1 MAQGRALAAAPTPT
15 AAPGALVVAITPIER
30 GVGSFAEGDPVPRYG
45 DRNLR
50 VGLAEGERQIGGL
63 LFPLGAVP
71 AGARLSSAVLELTG
85 LSDAGLAAE
94 GSWTVDLLDPEAA
107 ENWSGQSYA
116 RLAAAPSDA
125 MPSAWRLGAADLAAG
140 RLNRLAFS
148 EAARA
153 VLAERFAQGRVAFRI
168 SGPAEGAG
176 DNHFAWDTGFG
187 QGFGKRPVLRLTFEP
202 AGGAGQ
208 AAGSA
213 TRASAAP
220 TVLPATRSAASTGS
234 NGPPATPAAARAEAG
249 SPSALAAPTGGT
261 EQARPAAAG
270 AASAPQEARRIPA
283 ALPGFSPLLV
293 WAAEPVAESPPPSE
307 PGPGAPPRT
316 DPLPAEL
323 RGMILFLSDRFGAPR
338 LMVLDPASGRTGQ
351 LGEAWPYAAAKAR
364 QAERGGLRLRVEG
377 EPCGAREAAR
387 IDPAWPCGKLLLEDR
402 AAARVLALS
411 PSGRYAAPALSPNG
425 AWVAYVAS
433 GAGGERIFKLRRE
446 GGDPRPLT
454 PAGGAGAQHPS
465 WSPDG
470 RRIVFWS
477 TQGGRRQL
485 FAMDADGG
493 GHAPLAPS
501 AHNDWDPVWVP

>member
-1 MAQGRALAAAPTPT
+1 MARGRALAAAPTPT
-15 AAPGALVVAITPIER
+15 AAPGALGVAITPIER
-30 GVGSFAEGDPVPRYG
+30 GVGSFAEGDPLPRYG

-50 VGLAEGERQIGGL
+50 VGRAEGERQIGGL
-63 LFPLGAVP
+63 LFPLNAVP

-94 GSWTVDLLDPEAA
+94 GTWTVDLLDPEAA

-116 RLAAAPSDA
+116 RLAATPSNA
-125 MPSAWRLGAADLAAG
+125 MPSAWRLGAADLAEG
-140 RLNRLAFS
+140 RLNRLEFS

-168 SGPAEGAG
+168 SGPAEGAS
-176 DNHFAWDTGFG
+176 DNYFAWDTGYG

-202 AGGAGQ
+202 
-208 AAGSA
+208 
-213 TRASAAP
+213 
-220 TVLPATRSAASTGS
+220 VSTGS
-234 NGPPATPAAARAEAG
+234 KAPPATPPAVSAGVGRAG
-249 SPSALAAPTGGT
+249 ALATPTRGA
-261 EQARPAAAG
+261 EPVRPAAAR
-270 AASAPQEARRIPA
+270 AASAPQEARRVPA

-293 WAAEPVAESPPPSE
+293 WAVEPGPGAPPPSE
-307 PGPGAPPRT
+307 PGPGDPPRT

-338 LMVLDPASGRTGQ
+338 PMVLDPASGRTGQ
-351 LGEAWPYAAAKAR
+351 LGAAWPYAAAKAR
-364 QAERGGLRLRVEG
+364 QAERGGLRLRVED

-387 IDPAWPCGKLLLEDR
+387 IDRAWPCGKLLLEDR

-411 PSGRYAAPALSPNG
+411 PSGRYAAPALSPDG
-425 AWVAYVAS
+425 TWIAYVAS

-446 GGDPRPLT
+446 GGEPRPLT
-454 PAGGAGAQHPS
+454 PADGSGAQHPS
-465 WSPDG
+465 WSPES

-477 TQGGRRQL
+477 AQGGRRQL
-485 FAMDADGG
+485 FTMDTNGG
-493 GHAPLAPS
+493 GRTALAPS